1 MTGTKFWFCE
11 TDFGEIFRRN
21 RFCKI
26 IWAKISKF
34 CPKMSVT
41 SRMSEFFQRNFAKMS
56 VTSGK
61 GLGEISAHACS
72 AQSEKGIKLEG
83 KS

>member
-1 MTGTKFWFCE
+1 M
-11 TDFGEIFRRN
+11 
-21 RFCKI
+21 
-26 IWAKISKF
+26 SKF
-34 CPKMSVT
+34 LPQNE
-41 SRMSEFFQRNFAKMS
+41 RNEQNERFFQRNFAKII

-61 GLGEISAHACS
+61 GLGEISAHAWS